1 MIPVTRPD
9 LTEEDAAIVRNE
21 ISEGWI
27 SSEGPYVEK
36 FEKNFSSYIGMAEGV
51 SVTSGTAA
59 LDVILKSIKLNP
71 GSEIIVP
78 SMNISS
84 CLNGILQ
91 NGYKPV
97 FVDCNLT
104 DYNSD
109 FSAIVDKVT
118 SKTGAIVLTHIYGLG
133 ADASSIR
140 QYCSNQN
147 IILIEDTAQAIG
159 LKINE
164 QNAGTFGDYSTFSF
178 YPNKMITTGEGGM
191 ILTNNHEKAVDFRK
205 IRNLCFDENLRFFH
219 DDFSGNYR
227 MTNMQAAL
235 GFSQLCRVSNF
246 ILHRKKLGETYNKY
260 LKHYNEIQIP
270 LRKNRFSENCYWAYP
285 IIIKDGVLRER
296 VLNKLKKNKIG
307 YRTLFYPLNLQPALT
322 KFKLEIVNDC
332 PNANLLYETGFY
344 LPIGNGIS
352 EYEVAQICEIV
363 ISVL

>member
-9 LTEEDAAIVRNE
+9 VTEEDAAIVRNE

-27 SSEGPYVEK
+27 SSEGPYVEQ

-59 LDVILKSIKLNP
+59 LDVIFKSIKLNP

-84 CLNGILQ
+84 CLNGIFQ

-109 FSAIVDKVT
+109 FTAIVDKVT
-118 SKTGAIVLTHIYGLG
+118 NKTGAIVLTHIYGLG

-159 LKINE
+159 LKIKE

-178 YPNKMITTGEGGM
+178 YPNK
-191 ILTNNHEKAVDFRK
+191 
-205 IRNLCFDENLRFFH
+205 FD
-219 DDFSGNYR
+219 
-227 MTNMQAAL
+227 
-235 GFSQLCRVSNF
+235 
-246 ILHRKKLGETYNKY
+246 
-260 LKHYNEIQIP
+260 
-270 LRKNRFSENCYWAYP
+270 
-285 IIIKDGVLRER
+285 
-296 VLNKLKKNKIG
+296 
-307 YRTLFYPLNLQPALT
+307 
-322 KFKLEIVNDC
+322 
-332 PNANLLYETGFY
+332 
-344 LPIGNGIS
+344 
-352 EYEVAQICEIV
+352 
-363 ISVL
+363 